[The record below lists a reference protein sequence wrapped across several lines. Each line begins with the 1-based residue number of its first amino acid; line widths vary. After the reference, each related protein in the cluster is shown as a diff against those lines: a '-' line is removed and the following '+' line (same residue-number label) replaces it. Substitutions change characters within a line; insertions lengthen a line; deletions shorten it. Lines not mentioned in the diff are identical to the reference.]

1 MIKFIVHNKNLARYL
16 KNIYN
21 INLKIFSLDK
31 WLFILLFIIS
41 IENSSAQIGPIFKS
55 IIKNGAKSSKTIV
68 IEETEAIAKNVL
80 KTSDE
85 SLIILQSNKELAEG
99 YKLNLIDFVKKNKK
113 RIIEESLDVGSE
125 VISESSSEFITQV
138 DDTNSRKELVFVREI
153 FSNKN
158 YPNLYKKICEKFKVI
173 SLTKNEIISIL
184 NGSNYGG
191 DCIKPNK
198 LYSIYFGFSN
208 SFAKIEL
215 RKLQIHYKCDDTAIN
230 IINNIAA
237 KRKIK
242 LIENKCENN
251 ENTDFVFVGSVFIL
265 ILIGIIIRLLKK
277 KQEKEPRSK
286 HLD

>member
-1 MIKFIVHNKNLARYL
+1 MIKFIIHNKNLARYL
-16 KNIYN
+16 KNINN
-21 INLKIFSLDK
+21 INLKIFSLNK
-31 WLFILLFIIS
+31 WLFIFLFITP

-55 IIKNGAKSSKTIV
+55 IFKNGAKSSKTIV

-85 SLIILQSNKELAEG
+85 SLIILQSNKELADG
-99 YKLNLIDFVKKNKK
+99 YKLNLNDFVKKNKK
-113 RIIEESLDVGSE
+113 RIIEESLDFSSE
-125 VISESSSEFITQV
+125 VISESSSELIPQNY
-138 DDTNSRKELVFVREI
+138 DTNSRKELVFVGEI

-173 SLTKNEIISIL
+173 SLTKNEIIRIL

-198 LYSIYFGFSN
+198 LYSIYFGLSN

-215 RKLQIHYKCDDTAIN
+215 VKLQIHYKCDETAIN

-251 ENTDFVFVGSVFIL
+251 ENTDFVFGSVFIL
-265 ILIGIIIRLLKK
+265 ILIGIVIRLLKK
-277 KQEKEPRSK
+277 GKKKDPQVSI
-286 HLD
+286 